1 MGQISELEKFLQE
14 QIAEGDKDSSG
25 KFTLSREKALEK
37 LAAFQF
43 PRPNAWVLKVLQA
56 VYASGASDLAIRQ
69 TQTDT
74 QFYFRPQSEWSL
86 NEIETEFYNPESSP
100 KSDLNHLKSALWG
113 PGLNDMKPFRLS
125 LPNIPEALVWDG
137 RDLCRQPCQ
146 PQDLASLTMSHRSF
160 LAGRGL
166 MILRNIEAA
175 RCNADILEEL
185 RNFAYV
191 YPIPLQVDQRRIDGL
206 YACPSQGTGAENFPI
221 HLIFAQA
228 PTPPMS
234 FPRGALEVTSATVTG
249 PLQANAACLLA
260 AHFRRVERD
269 KKVVWETPSRSSNLR
284 WVVDGVIVDSDDLP
298 VPASPISCSLF
309 ASAEGLATDLSGFRL
324 QRNTAQ
330 RERTQQLIEVFGPA
344 LAQITFNLD
353 SLVEQKRQTAKLTS
367 SLLVAGGV
375 VIAFFSPLHSLCIL
389 IGAAA
394 NYTKAGSRE
403 RELEGILQFEFRN
416 WQSAWRNPKET
427 HGRSSF

>member
-1 MGQISELEKFLQE
+1 MGQMSELEKFLQE
-14 QIAEGDKDSSG
+14 QIADVDKESSG

-43 PRPNAWVLKVLQA
+43 PRPTAWVLKVLQA
-56 VYASGASDLAIRQ
+56 VYASGAADLTIRQ
-69 TQTDT
+69 SQTDT

-100 KSDLNHLKSALWG
+100 KSDLNHLKRALWG

-125 LPNIPEALVWDG
+125 LPNVPEALVWDG
-137 RDLCRQPCQ
+137 RDLCRQPCLA
-146 PQDLASLTMSHRSF
+146 QDLASLTMSHRSF
-160 LAGRGL
+160 LSGRGM

-191 YPIPLQVDQRRIDGL
+191 YPIPLQVDQRRLDGL
-206 YACPSQGTGAENFPI
+206 YACPSQGSGAENYPI
-221 HLIFAQA
+221 HLVFAQA

-234 FPRGALEVTSATVTG
+234 FPRGALEVTSVTVAG
-249 PLQANAACLLA
+249 PMQANAACLLA
-260 AHFRRVERD
+260 AHFRRVERG
-269 KKVVWETPSRSSNLR
+269 KKMVWETPSRWSSLR

-324 QRNTAQ
+324 QRNQAQ
-330 RERTQQLIEVFGPA
+330 RERVQQLVEVFAPA
-344 LAQITFNLD
+344 LSQVRFSLD
-353 SLVEQKRQTAKLTS
+353 SLIEQKRETAKLAS

-375 VIAFFSPLHSLCIL
+375 MVAFFSPLHSLGMF
-389 IGAAA
+389 IGAAV
-394 NYTKAGSRE
+394 NYTKAGSSE
-403 RELEGILQFEFRN
+403 RELERILQSEFRN
-416 WQSAWRNPKET
+416 WQSAWGKPGGSRW
-427 HGRSSF
+427 SSF